1 MSCENAKN
9 LCNDL
14 NRLAAVNLIG
24 LSIDSYMG
32 RKVDLRAW
40 KDGFLQDI
48 GILMVY
54 HQVLHYISKNFDNS
68 ELAADLIKSSCF
80 LLVPK
85 ITNFSSVNWRKVA
98 TTLSGVTL
106 YHKLIRPYVMKFLEK
121 HDITESSIAATED
134 LTETVLLLAM
144 SRDAPIA
151 TIISQLLAIG
161 VFHTFIRTP

>member
-24 LSIDSYMG
+24 ISFDTYLG
-32 RKVDLRAW
+32 RKVDMRSW

-54 HQVLHYISKNFDNS
+54 HQVLHYISRNFNS
-68 ELAADLIKSSCF
+68 ELASDLIKTSCF

-85 ITNFSSVNWRKVA
+85 INNFSSVDWRRIA

-106 YHKLIRPYVMKFLEK
+106 YHKLVRPYVLDFLEK
-121 HDITESSIAATED
+121 HNISEDSIAATED

-144 SRDAPIA
+144 SRDAPIGSVV
-151 TIISQLLAIG
+151 SQLLAIG
-161 VFHTFIRTP
+161 VFHTFMKQ